1 MSWNDERTQRLLDI
15 SMVPNE
21 VGLECS
27 CIMEPHWHGPSPP
40 FASVALVPAETST
53 QTHDMI
59 CDELLCS

>member
-27 CIMEPHWHGPSPP
+27 LYYGAALARAQPPVCFRGP
-40 FASVALVPAETST
+40 
-53 QTHDMI
+53 
-59 CDELLCS
+59 CSC